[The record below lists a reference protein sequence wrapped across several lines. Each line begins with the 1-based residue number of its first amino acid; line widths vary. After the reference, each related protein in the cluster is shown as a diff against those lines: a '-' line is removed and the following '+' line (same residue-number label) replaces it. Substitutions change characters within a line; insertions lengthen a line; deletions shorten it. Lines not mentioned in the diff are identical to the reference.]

1 MAGELTTLSLAM
13 GRGVVSGGVVPVP
26 PETIVVNGV
35 TYNLLYSRVNGD
47 YLTSRTNS
55 EPLYGRAA

>member
-26 PETIVVNGV
+26 PYVVKNGV
-35 TYNLLYSRVNGD
+35 TYTRVMFGD
-47 YLTSRTNS
+47 TFLDVRIDSQ
-55 EPLYGRAA
+55 PLYGRPRA